1 MQINSRRDK
10 YFETTSNILNHY
22 YLTNFNKAKINGGS
36 ILISGVHKNNR
47 FYNIL
52 SNWNSKESFNIC
64 ILYMSENVHDSMGHG
79 DCNNLTIDF
88 MNTIVLSK
96 IKSIYN
102 QDPDQFYLNLTKH
115 MDNEQNYED
124 CFDSVFKIM
133 YPALK
138 KAWEEE
144 KIVLKTDQI
153 KIDK

>member
-1 MQINSRRDK
+1 
-10 YFETTSNILNHY
+10 
-22 YLTNFNKAKINGGS
+22 
-36 ILISGVHKNNR
+36 
-47 FYNIL
+47 
-52 SNWNSKESFNIC
+52 
-64 ILYMSENVHDSMGHG
+64 MSENVHDSMGHG